1 MQNCQSFKTKCLEF
15 AIKVR
20 TFIKIKAVLFY
31 VPKKKEKEKEIK

>member
-1 MQNCQSFKTKCLEF
+1 MLNCQSFKIKCLGI

-31 VPKKKEKEKEIK
+31 VPKKKKKKKK